1 MIDNLYII
9 YLFIYLYEYQIYQLH
24 LTFDKLVILFLLFY
38 HLLDLFIMRNLLSFL
53 ANVRYRRHLD
63 IRYNFLFELFRHFY
77 QILEFICLLI
87 MINN

>member
-24 LTFDKLVILFLLFY
+24 LTFDTHVILFLLFY

-53 ANVRYRRHLD
+53 VSVRYRLHLN
-63 IRYNFLFELFRHFY
+63 IRYSFLFELFRHFY
-77 QILEFICLLI
+77 QI
-87 MINN
+87 